1 MEVKNHNEESI
12 QYWKDKCTLLKKD
25 QEFVKSRC
33 DNLESELS
41 LKKSE
46 ILSMKIALNYSD
58 SFTMRRE
65 TELREEIERLKK
77 QSLKKTQKKKT
88 QEKVLIQEITTKT
101 QYIDDLVTKLQN
113 LHQSLQYCKDDLS
126 KYQQEYHEAR
136 YWLEIEKEHKEKYK
150 QCLETTEV
158 NLEKANHN
166 FEILTEQLEVFKE
179 EKNKAVRVLVEKVQD
194 RSLKEIDEIRKKHEQ
209 EKKMFER
216 IQAEKLEKTIVL
228 NSETLRNVMKF
239 TDEKIEE
246 LKAYYEKRI
255 NGLINE
261 LCTDEG
267 KHQIEASRLSGKM
280 SELIH
285 QNHVFSQINEFLI
298 EKVELREEELSE
310 VRYKLNAIQSQ
321 QSEVDQFGKIEKGLY
336 QIEIESLKTNMQ
348 DAKNQIISD
357 YERQLKILQDQNE
370 IMLKSLEEKHKSQ
383 LEKIHIESGELNN
396 KERHKYELQI
406 EFLIKKIESLECQKS
421 QLESRTIEKIETDNH
436 GLIDVSKI

>member
-1 MEVKNHNEESI
+1 MEVKNHNEDSL
-12 QYWKDKCTLLKKD
+12 QYWKDKCVLLQKD
-25 QEFVKSRC
+25 QESIKSRC
-33 DNLESELS
+33 NSLESELS

-46 ILSMKIALNYSD
+46 IFSMKIALNYSD

-77 QSLKKTQKKKT
+77 QSMKKTEKKKT
-88 QEKVLIQEITTKT
+88 KEKVLIQEITTKT

-113 LHQSLQYCKDDLS
+113 LHLSLQYCKDDLS

-150 QCLETTEV
+150 QCLETTEL

-166 FEILTEQLEVFKE
+166 FEILTEQLEIFKE

-194 RSLKEIDEIRKKHEQ
+194 RSLKEIDEIRKKHEE
-209 EKKMFER
+209 EKKMFQR

-228 NSETLRNVMKF
+228 NSETLKSIMKF
-239 TDEKIEE
+239 TDEKIED
-246 LKAYYEKRI
+246 LKSYYEKRI
-255 NGLINE
+255 NELINE

-267 KHQIEASRLSGKM
+267 KHQIEASRLTGKM

-285 QNHVFSQINEFLI
+285 QNHVLSQINEFLI
-298 EKVELREEELSE
+298 DKVQLKEQELSE
-310 VRYKLNAIQSQ
+310 VRYKLDTITSQ
-321 QSEVDQFGKIEKGLY
+321 QSAVYQYDRIEKGLY
-336 QIEIESLKTNMQ
+336 EIEIESLKTNMQ

-370 IMLKSLEEKHKSQ
+370 IVLKSLEEKHKNQ

-396 KERHKYELQI
+396 KERQKYELQI
-406 EFLIKKIESLECQKS
+406 EFLINKIEALECQKS

-436 GLIDVSKI
+436 ELLDVS